1 MFVLLPLFSLI
12 CRCAIPVDSSWVA
25 GFDRL
30 AMESAALAFGSKRGT
45 TQITFRPPKARGM
58 RLKIADDR
66 RALREKALAFDV
78 CLDETDFPKF
88 WSIFSLL
95 LPTEGLAVSSKGI
108 LCSVAACLLNAQQ
121 INVENP
127 AGTQEKK
134 SPIPSSSLLASRR
147 AALGKDRA
155 SMAVER

>member
-1 MFVLLPLFSLI
+1 
-12 CRCAIPVDSSWVA
+12 
-25 GFDRL
+25 
-30 AMESAALAFGSKRGT
+30 
-45 TQITFRPPKARGM
+45 M

-108 LCSVAACLLNAQQ
+108 LCSVSACLLNAQQ